1 MEFRKNDLTL
11 APFRNSQGFEDEMDM
26 ECLPRPAEPCEDSA
40 TLEDENDNDVP
51 MTQISTLAG
60 SEKQGGSAP
69 TVCSLNEVRV
79 WIQYIKPQKKL
90 TECFCFAF
98 NLCIV
103 ATAKSLHV
111 NRIFNLKGF

>member
-1 MEFRKNDLTL
+1 
-11 APFRNSQGFEDEMDM
+11 MDM
-26 ECLPRPAEPCEDSA
+26 KECLPIPAEPCEDSA
-40 TLEDENDNDVP
+40 TLEDENDVP

-60 SEKQGGSAP
+60 NEKQGVSAP

-79 WIQYIKPQKKL
+79 WIHTVQSWKKI
-90 TECFCFAF
+90 TDHFCFAF

-111 NRIFNLKGF
+111 NRIFSLKGF